1 MKEERKTS
9 TQHTTLQI
17 VVGCV
22 ITLFFIFC
30 MYMRGGMMMYLF
42 CEKEIIENE
51 TKQVFLQ
58 GVNAGIHYMMDKI
71 ERQYKKGKPIQ
82 ANGSLYWLKDA
93 KENLRDIMDD
103 MEAEYNKKYGK

>member
-1 MKEERKTS
+1 MMKD
-9 TQHTTLQI
+9 
-17 VVGCV
+17 
-22 ITLFFIFC
+22 LF
-30 MYMRGGMMMYLF
+30 G
-42 CEKEIIENE
+42 EKEIIENE
-51 TKQVFLQ
+51 TQQVFLQ

-103 MEAEYNKKYGK
+103 METEYNKKCGK